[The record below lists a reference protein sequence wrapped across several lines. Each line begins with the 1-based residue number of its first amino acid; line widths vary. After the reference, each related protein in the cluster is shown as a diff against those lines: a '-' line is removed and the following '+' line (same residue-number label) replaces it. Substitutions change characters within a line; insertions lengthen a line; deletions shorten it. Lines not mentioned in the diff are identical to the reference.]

1 VSALQVSRKLKWALA
16 IAGII
21 GYFVLAYY
29 FKYSY
34 HLSGNVSVILQSFE
48 RLGDSRHAVV
58 AHTWVPKGARLGE
71 ADSEDDNERSSVM
84 MYEDDK
90 PLGPPH
96 SSHADIM
103 KLGRGRFSHWRGQG
117 FVFSSSDNSDPMMN
131 GRSYRVVMPD
141 QPTRPTH
148 KP

>member
-21 GYFVLAYY
+21 GYFVLASY

>member
-1 VSALQVSRKLKWALA
+1 MQVSRELKLALA

-21 GYFVLAYY
+21 GYFALSSY

-34 HLSGNVSVILQSFE
+34 HLLGSESVVLHSFE

-71 ADSEDDNERSSVM
+71 ADSEVDYERSSVM
-84 MYEDDK
+84 LYEDDK

-117 FVFSSSDNSDPMMN
+117 FVFSSSDNSDPMTN
-131 GRSYRVVMPD
+131 GRLYRAV
-141 QPTRPTH
+141 QPIKPTH
-148 KP
+148 EP

>member
-1 VSALQVSRKLKWALA
+1 MQVSRKLKWALV

-21 GYFVLAYY
+21 GYFVLASY

-34 HLSGNVSVILQSFE
+34 PPSSGKEIVVLRGLEQ
-48 RLGDSRHAVV
+48 LGISRHAVV
-58 AHTWVPKGARLGE
+58 AHSWVPRNAQLGE

-117 FVFSSSDNSDPMMN
+117 FVFSSSDNSDPTTN
-131 GRSYRVVMPD
+131 GRSYRAVMPD
-141 QPTRPTH
+141 QPIRPTH
-148 KP
+148 EP

>member
-1 VSALQVSRKLKWALA
+1 MQISQGLKWASA

-21 GYFVLAYY
+21 GYFALASY

-34 HLSGNVSVILQSFE
+34 PISGKEIVVLHGFE

-58 AHTWVPKGARLGE
+58 AHAWVPRYARLGE
-71 ADSEDDNERSSVM
+71 ADSEDDNERSAMM

-96 SSHADIM
+96 SSHADIA
-103 KLGRGRFSHWRGQG
+103 KLGMGRFSHWRGQG
-117 FVFSSSDNSDPMMN
+117 FVFSSSDNSDPETN
-131 GRSYRVVMPD
+131 GRSYRAVLP
-141 QPTRPTH
+141 
-148 KP
+148 